1 MSNGTSRKR
10 TDLSSLLFGDGTPR
24 KAAITALVVGSLL
37 TAINHGDAILSGQFP
52 PLIKVLLTYCVP
64 YCVTTWGAATGKIAQ
79 AERQFR
85 DQAPL
90 TTSTGTDHER

>member
-1 MSNGTSRKR
+1 
-10 TDLSSLLFGDGTPR
+10 
-24 KAAITALVVGSLL
+24 
-37 TAINHGDAILSGQFP
+37 
-52 PLIKVLLTYCVP
+52 VP